1 MQRPYELVVIV
12 SPDIQDD
19 GMPVVME
26 RVGKFITDRGGEVEQ
41 QDIWGRRRLA
51 YPIRRYV
58 EGSYFQTNFQMETDA
73 AAELESQ
80 LRINEDVLRH
90 LLIRRDE

>member
-1 MQRPYELVVIV
+1 M
-12 SPDIQDD
+12 S
-19 GMPVVME
+19 VVME

-41 QDIWGRRRLA
+41 QGIWGRRRLA

-58 EGSYFQTNFQMETDA
+58 EGSYFQTNFQMETDD
-73 AAELESQ
+73 AAELEAQ